1 MYREKYLKYKLKY
14 MELKKQLDQKNN
26 SIEVQKGGS
35 SDKKQLYLF
44 KAEWCPHCVAFKP
57 VWAELEKKYEKTV
70 DMNVY
75 DSDKNGKTIKQWK
88 INGFPTIIMKHGNK
102 AIEYAG
108 PRTLEDMIDFIEN
121 N

>member
-1 MYREKYLKYKLKY
+1 
-14 MELKKQLDQKNN
+14 
-26 SIEVQKGGS
+26 
-35 SDKKQLYLF
+35 
-44 KAEWCPHCVAFKP
+44 
-57 VWAELEKKYEKTV
+57 
-70 DMNVY
+70 MNVY
-75 DSDKNGKTIKQWK
+75 DSDKNGRTIKQWK